1 MAFVAEQF
9 FLDMDATTL
18 NGWVD
23 FDQFLDLPPGY
34 DDQSTATTVSPQ
46 DLALPFEADG
56 MFPSPSEFLQSSMQS
71 SFEMTNC
78 DLPQE
83 ELMGMDG
90 SFMQGPAAPLFDD
103 AAFLGYNPYDSR
115 NSFRN
120 LVEAQA
126 ASDPRVATIK
136 EKRREAAIA
145 LHLQRLCV
153 ATALDLDM
161 SSDSNTSF
169 SSPSWSEYV
178 RGSTSPRPSPENM
191 SVSEAP
197 PPGGMELVLDL
208 NMNAATNVPKKQKPR
223 SQAQKENYIKARKY
237 GACEKHKKQHKRCN
251 CLEKAAA
258 RASANDVTMD
268 AALQEQPRQ
277 PMLQVPVPEARY
289 LDSPGHGTSFNPP
302 QALQTLKTIRK
313 PPSSSSRVDPS
324 MGLPVAA
331 PSAKQIIKT
340 NTQNSTPQGRDIIQ
354 LLSGKP
360 DVKSTSS
367 QDSILPPNGK
377 TAKGQAAGH
386 GNLQSGQ
393 NIANHSSA
401 RHEKLYTQES
411 FSKKTGN
418 RQPPVLCSSS
428 TSRPG
433 HAAGVPDGSSS
444 LRWCASASSIDVIS
458 SERTNVKATS
468 SVNYPPTGVC
478 HTSRLDVHRTR
489 PPRTMELSVVPGTV
503 AGNLG
508 MRFSTSLACNSGIQ
522 VPGPDHRKAPEGLS
536 KQLAI
541 LSGLHSV
548 SKDLLV
554 SPARRGLPGF
564 FGNELSDTLKNLPL
578 QISRNGFLAPSVV
591 ESFGCLL
598 SSTASAFAGA
608 WQSSL
613 SLASGFE
620 AVVYKCLSR
629 FGRHIA
635 SAKKGSYLGI
645 LQDAKCL

>member
-197 PPGGMELVLDL
+197 PPGGIELVLDL

-237 GACEKHKKQHKRCN
+237 GACEKHKKQHKRVSSSFTRTFEHTNVRNSATVWRRLLLVPLPMMLRWTPLSKNSRGNRCSKFQFQRHVTWTRQATARHSTHLKRFKHLRRSGN
-251 CLEKAAA
+251 HQAA
-258 RASANDVTMD
+258 RLGSIHQWDC
-268 AALQEQPRQ
+268 LSR
-277 PMLQVPVPEARY
+277 
-289 LDSPGHGTSFNPP
+289 H
-302 QALQTLKTIRK
+302 QAPNRSSRRTLK
-313 PPSSSSRVDPS
+313 
-324 MGLPVAA
+324 
-331 PSAKQIIKT
+331 
-340 NTQNSTPQGRDIIQ
+340 
-354 LLSGKP
+354 
-360 DVKSTSS
+360 
-367 QDSILPPNGK
+367 
-377 TAKGQAAGH
+377 
-386 GNLQSGQ
+386 
-393 NIANHSSA
+393 IA
-401 RHEKLYTQES
+401 
-411 FSKKTGN
+411 
-418 RQPPVLCSSS
+418 
-428 TSRPG
+428 
-433 HAAGVPDGSSS
+433 
-444 LRWCASASSIDVIS
+444 
-458 SERTNVKATS
+458 
-468 SVNYPPTGVC
+468 
-478 HTSRLDVHRTR
+478 
-489 PPRTMELSVVPGTV
+489 
-503 AGNLG
+503 
-508 MRFSTSLACNSGIQ
+508 
-522 VPGPDHRKAPEGLS
+522 HRKDA
-536 KQLAI
+536 
-541 LSGLHSV
+541 
-548 SKDLLV
+548 
-554 SPARRGLPGF
+554 
-564 FGNELSDTLKNLPL
+564 TLFNY
-578 QISRNGFLAPSVV
+578 
-591 ESFGCLL
+591 
-598 SSTASAFAGA
+598 
-608 WQSSL
+608 
-613 SLASGFE
+613 SLASQM
-620 AVVYKCLSR
+620 SR
-629 FGRHIA
+629 ARRVKTAFYLPTEKLQRGR
-635 SAKKGSYLGI
+635 
-645 LQDAKCL
+645 LQDMEIFNLARTSQTTHLQDTKNSTHKRVSQRRQEIDSLLFYAVQVHLGRVTQLGCQMAARVCAGALRPRRLMLYLQREPTSRRHPR